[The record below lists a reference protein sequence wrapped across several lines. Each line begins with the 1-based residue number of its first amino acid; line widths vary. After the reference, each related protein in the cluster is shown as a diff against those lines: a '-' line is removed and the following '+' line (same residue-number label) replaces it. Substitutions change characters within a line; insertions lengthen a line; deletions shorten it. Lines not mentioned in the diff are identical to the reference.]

1 MSTSSQSHRS
11 ELTLDDIADLRAYER
26 ERVDFRSSIIA
37 LKKIRRVHVGE
48 FQTLLFENRDT
59 IRFQI
64 QEMARAEKIISDD
77 GIQVELD
84 TYNPLISRPGKLSAT
99 LFLELTTDE
108 QLRHWLPK
116 LAGVEHSYELHLGE
130 GDDARVIK
138 AKIDDGHEETLTRP
152 EVTAAVH
159 YLYWELDPPLTQR
172 LLDGPARVV
181 CTHPEYPHSAL
192 LPEETRKSLAKDLA

>member
-1 MSTSSQSHRS
+1 MTTTTQNHQY
-11 ELTLDDIADLRAYER
+11 ELSLSDIADLREYER
-26 ERVDFRSSIIA
+26 ERIDFRASIIA

-48 FQTLLFENRDT
+48 IQTLLFENRDT

-64 QEMARAEKIISDD
+64 QEMARAERIMSDE

-99 LFLELTTDE
+99 FFLELTSDE
-108 QLRHWLPK
+108 QLREWLPK
-116 LAGVEHSYELHLGE
+116 LAGVEYSYELHLGD
-130 GDDARVIK
+130 GDGTTVIK

-159 YLYWELDPPLTQR
+159 YIYWELDSAATQL

-181 CTHPEYPHSAL
+181 CSHPEYPYSAL
-192 LPEETRKSLAKDLA
+192 LSDETRRSLAKDLA